1 VIFSQFGQADPVEAL
16 AACAA
21 TPATC
26 TAFTS
31 ILATLTQIGSDRRVI
46 ELVGQAMQRGP
57 EGGTNQFYAAPIALS
72 VVRFHADA
80 DPDFAATTIV
90 NALEVVLRDAV
101 TTRASDGEG
110 GFLKSAIGG
119 LQQRLVIRSTTPVPV
134 ELGTRAVAVL
144 RQLAASG
151 LQVAPEAAGVLQ
163 AMGES
168 VTAPAPTQESADQR
182 AAASAAE
189 AAATSTAPSPTT
201 SSFKIAL
208 AVGFGVIAVVGIA
221 ILIGVNS
228 GPSPALARARTHGGR
243 LRRKAQAGLRRK
255 GDRSRDL

>member
-1 VIFSQFGQADPVEAL
+1 MIFSQFGQADPVEAL
-16 AACAA
+16 TVCAA

-26 TAFTS
+26 SAFTS
-31 ILATLTQIGSDRRVI
+31 ILAALTQIGSDRRVI

-80 DPDFAATTIV
+80 DPDFAAATIV
-90 NALEVVLRDAV
+90 DALEAVLRDAV
-101 TTRASDGEG
+101 TTRASDGDG

-119 LQQRLVIRSTTPVPV
+119 LEQRLVIRSSQPVPA

-151 LQVAPEAAGVLQ
+151 LQVGPEAVRVLQ
-163 AMGES
+163 VMGES
-168 VTAPAPTQESADQR
+168 AVAPPPSSEAADQQ

-189 AAATSTAPSPTT
+189 AAAAATPAASSTSP
-201 SSFKIAL
+201 FKIAL
-208 AVGFGVIAVVGIA
+208 AVGFGVVAVVGIA
-221 ILIGVNS
+221 ILIGANA
-228 GPSPALARARTHGGR
+228 GPSAALARARAHGGR
-243 LRRKAQAGLRRK
+243 LRRKAEAGLRRK

>member
-1 VIFSQFGQADPVEAL
+1 MIFSQFGQADPVEAL
-16 AACAA
+16 AVCAA

-26 TAFTS
+26 SAFTG
-31 ILATLTQIGSDRRVI
+31 ILTALTQIGSDRRVV

-80 DPDFAATTIV
+80 DPDFAAATIV
-90 NALEVVLRDAV
+90 DALEAVLRDAV
-101 TTRASDGEG
+101 TTRASDGDG

-119 LQQRLVIRSTTPVPV
+119 LEQRLVVRTAPVPA

-144 RQLAASG
+144 RQLATSG
-151 LQVAPEAAGVLQ
+151 LQVAPEAARVLQ

-168 VTAPAPTQESADQR
+168 VVAPPPSPEAADQQ

-189 AAATSTAPSPTT
+189 AAAAAPPAASSTSPL
-201 SSFKIAL
+201 KIVI
-208 AVGFGVIAVVGIA
+208 AVGFGVATVAGIA
-221 ILIGVNS
+221 ILIGANAE
-228 GPSPALARARTHGGR
+228 PSAALARARAHGGR
-243 LRRKAQAGLRRK
+243 LRRKAEAGLRRR